1 MTAVWTH
8 GTWVVRPGHE
18 AEFVTAWTELA
29 RSDAATTGG
38 RPFLLRDRDRPNVFI
53 SAGPWPTVEAIE
65 AFRVSDA
72 FKLAGERIGPL
83 LEDRAL
89 ATLDEVDWA

>member
-1 MTAVWTH
+1 
-8 GTWVVRPGHE
+8 
-18 AEFVTAWTELA
+18 
-29 RSDAATTGG
+29 
-38 RPFLLRDRDRPNVFI
+38 VFI

-72 FKLAGERIGPL
+72 FELAGERIGPL